1 MTMRAPTG
9 SVTGHVWL
17 PLVAFVIAAVLLEAT
32 RIDLWLADLL
42 YRIEGGAW
50 SLRRDPFVRDVLHN
64 DASRVISVLYAL
76 LLVVCATSF
85 FTERLAEYRR
95 GLVYLVVAIA
105 GSTLLVA
112 LLKDVT
118 HVNCP
123 WSVDRY
129 GGDVAYLPTLR
140 EILARGPKGR
150 CFPSGHA
157 SSGFALFAFYFF
169 CRIHAPALRWY
180 AFGLAMA
187 VGLTFGIAQ
196 QLRGAHYVSHDI
208 WAMAICWFV
217 AVAATPILH
226 KTGNA

>member
-1 MTMRAPTG
+1 MTMRAPMG
-9 SVTGHVWL
+9 SAAAHVWL
-17 PLVAFVIAAVLLEAT
+17 PLVVFVAAAVLLEAT
-32 RIDLWLADLL
+32 RIDVWLADLI
-42 YRIEGGAW
+42 YRMEGGTWA
-50 SLRRDPFVRDVLHN
+50 LRRDPIVRDVLHN
-64 DASRVISVLYAL
+64 EANRVISVFYAL
-76 LLVVCATSF
+76 LLITCAASF
-85 FTERLAEYRR
+85 FVDRLAAYRW

-118 HVNCP
+118 RVNCP

-140 EILARGPKGR
+140 EIIAHGPKVR

-169 CRIHAPALRWY
+169 SRMYAPALRWY
-180 AFGLAMA
+180 AFGLATV

-196 QLRGAHYVSHDI
+196 QLRGAHYVSHDV

-217 AVAATPILH
+217 AVGATPILQ
-226 KTGNA
+226 KTDKG

>member
-1 MTMRAPTG
+1 MTTRGPVG

-17 PLVAFVIAAVLLEAT
+17 PLAVFVVAAILLEAT
-32 RIDLWLADLL
+32 QIDLWLADLI

-64 DASRVISVLYAL
+64 EANRVISVFYAL
-76 LLVVCATSF
+76 LLVACAASF
-85 FTERLAEYRR
+85 FVERLAAYRR

-118 HVNCP
+118 RVNCP

-140 EILARGPKGR
+140 EILAHGPKVR

-169 CRIHAPALRWY
+169 CRVYAPALRWY
-180 AFGLAMA
+180 AFGVAMV

-196 QLRGAHYVSHDI
+196 QLRGAHYVSHDV
-208 WAMAICWFV
+208 WTMAICWFV
-217 AVAATPILH
+217 AVAATPILQ
-226 KTGNA
+226 KRVQP